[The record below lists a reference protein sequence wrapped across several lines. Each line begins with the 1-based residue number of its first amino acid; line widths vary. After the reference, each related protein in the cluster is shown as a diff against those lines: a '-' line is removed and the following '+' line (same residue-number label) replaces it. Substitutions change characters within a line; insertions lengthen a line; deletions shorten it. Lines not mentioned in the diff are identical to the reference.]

1 MNFISIVYQISL
13 SIKHPIFEWKL
24 TDFTFNESRAKPPV
38 VSIEI
43 YKYLFPC
50 VEFFFFFWK
59 SDRQTDSTDRGFP
72 ICSYK
77 TISFIKG
84 LSEMLFLPSKFNQ

>member
-50 VEFFFFFWK
+50 VEFFFFFGNPT
-59 SDRQTDSTDRGFP
+59 DRQTALTECFQYAAIKLFP
-72 ICSYK
+72 
-77 TISFIKG
+77 
-84 LSEMLFLPSKFNQ
+84 LLRV